1 MNNEAMLKVSKT
13 RAVGYVRTST
23 GRQTL
28 SADVQ
33 RAALADWAKRNGAD
47 LMVVFSDLGVSGAL
61 PIHRRPGLLAAL
73 DALGARSA
81 HGAEVLLVSSRDR
94 LARDVLVATM
104 AERIADQQGAR
115 IVSADAKSDHVLS
128 LTAGMADLFAE
139 YERAM
144 TSKRTVAALAVLSD
158 RGEKVGGVQTYGVA
172 DGISAERGD
181 EEREILAAVGSL
193 RASGLSIRAIVAKL
207 ATRGRVTR
215 RGGAIQTTQVA
226 RILKRASRVTGP

>member
-1 MNNEAMLKVSKT
+1 MLKVSKT

-33 RAALADWAKRNGAD
+33 RAALTDWAKHNNAD
-47 LMVVFSDLGVSGAL
+47 LVVVFSDLGLSGAL

-81 HGAEVLLVSSRDR
+81 HGAEVLIVSSRDR

-104 AERIADQQGAR
+104 AERISDQQGAR

-128 LTAGMADLFAE
+128 LMAGMVAAFAE

-144 TSKRTVAALAVLSD
+144 IRGRTVAALGQKRARGERTGAVPVGCRLAADGVHLEADPTEARTVAAVLEGRSAGLSL
-158 RGEKVGGVQTYGVA
+158 RAIA
-172 DGISAERGD
+172 DELAERGM
-181 EEREILAAVGSL
+181 L
-193 RASGLSIRAIVAKL
+193 
-207 ATRGRVTR
+207 TRK
-215 RGGAIQTTQVA
+215 GGAIQSTQVV
-226 RILKRASRVTGP
+226 RILKRAFRVSGR

>member
-1 MNNEAMLKVSKT
+1 MNGEAMLKVSKT

-33 RAALADWAKRNGAD
+33 RAALTDWAKHNGAD
-47 LMVVFSDLGVSGAL
+47 LVVVFSDLDVSGAL

-144 TSKRTVAALAVLSD
+144 TSKRTVAALAALAA
-158 RGEKVGGVQTYGVA
+158 RGEKVGGVQSYGVA
-172 DGISAERGD
+172 DGISVERGD
-181 EEREILAAVGSL
+181 EEREILAAVL
-193 RASGLSIRAIVAKL
+193 AARASGLSIRAIVADL

-215 RGGAIQTTQVA
+215 RGGAIQSTQVA
-226 RILKRASRVTGP
+226 RIIKRASRVMGR